1 MLKSGER
8 PCSFIVSPA
17 RSQAVC
23 CEASP
28 GPVHHLFLTLSAGF
42 TKTKTCSGSQ
52 VLLSISEV
60 WDENGT
66 KARRKWQEGE
76 GTFRLGTGLLRLS
89 LPLLFSDRK
98 YVHMYE
104 HVHVC
109 VHLCVCMHVLGTL
122 GME

>member
-1 MLKSGER
+1 M
-8 PCSFIVSPA
+8 SPA

-23 CEASP
+23 REASP
-28 GPVHHLFLTLSAGF
+28 GPVHHLFLTLSAAF

-60 WDENGT
+60 WDENANE
-66 KARRKWQEGE
+66 ARRKWQEGE
-76 GTFRLGTGLLRLS
+76 GTFRLGTGILRLS